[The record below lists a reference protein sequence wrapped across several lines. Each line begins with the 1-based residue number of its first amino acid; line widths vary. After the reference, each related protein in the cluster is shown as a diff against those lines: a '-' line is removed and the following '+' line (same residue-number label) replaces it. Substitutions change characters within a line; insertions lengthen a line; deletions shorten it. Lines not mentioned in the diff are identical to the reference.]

1 VRSCG
6 GSYFAY
12 RRALM
17 QKRTTKKPYL
27 HHKAAYNC
35 NWRQRVMMHSK
46 KSIVRRCYN
55 KEVKA
60 GLLEAQVF
68 SMIESTMLDPEK
80 LKGCMEYFKESAR
93 LAQLEL
99 EIEEDR

>member
-1 VRSCG
+1 
-6 GSYFAY
+6 
-12 RRALM
+12 
-17 QKRTTKKPYL
+17 
-27 HHKAAYNC
+27 
-35 NWRQRVMMHSK
+35 MMHSK
-46 KSIVRRCYN
+46 KSIIRRCYN